1 MLLEPNPFVKTE
13 HAYYSKASPP
23 TEQLKDA
30 QSAQDQPQP
39 PATPT
44 PSAAIDPTKYESA
57 SRRPPA
63 QTMTSL
69 KIPIPRRAEPP
80 SPDMTRPP
88 HPSAIPAPG
97 HAQAALR
104 RPTVPIV
111 PKPSTTTHRKGF
123 HVVRYEVRQER
134 YQLHPSAKPGAR
146 TSANH
151 NGPPSS
157 AGGPLSS
164 SGESDDSSDGS
175 GSETDNS
182 DDSDDSDDDDDDS
195 ETDAPA
201 AVHEADLKKKA
212 TTSTKRKR
220 VSRPEGLVK
229 VKEEAGSSFM
239 DKNAHIKRPRNAWI
253 HVSYLDDNSLHQS
266 FSIAFPLSLCSPL
279 HSVYAIDLVIVAN
292 SNSFLTF
299 TVQMP
304 LWSSFESP
312 RPYTSHRGYIK
323 VSNLFSL
330 IPAVR
335 FFCLFCFISNATCP
349 ACHHAHSLD
358 GHPDDGPN

>member
-1 MLLEPNPFVKTE
+1 MLLEPNPFVKSE
-13 HAYYSKASPP
+13 HTYYSKASPP

-44 PSAAIDPTKYESA
+44 PSAAIDSIKYENA

-80 SPDMTRPP
+80 SPDMARPP

-104 RPTVPIV
+104 RPAVPII
-111 PKPSTTTHRKGF
+111 PKPSTTTQKKGF

-146 TSANH
+146 SGPNH

-157 AGGPLSS
+157 AEGLQSS

-175 GSETDNS
+175 GSES
-182 DDSDDSDDDDDDS
+182 DDSDDSGNSEDDDDDS

-201 AVHEADLKKKA
+201 AINDADSKKKA

-229 VKEEAGSSFM
+229 VREEAGSSFM

-253 HVSYLDDNSLHQS
+253 HFRCHYGQALKAQDPTLRTEDISNMSSRSLSRRASRRWAKLTDKQKKPWHDLAEQEKQAHKE
-266 FSIAFPLSLCSPL
+266 AFPEYRYCPK
-279 HSVYAIDLVIVAN
+279 
-292 SNSFLTF
+292 
-299 TVQMP
+299 
-304 LWSSFESP
+304 
-312 RPYTSHRGYIK
+312 R
-323 VSNLFSL
+323 
-330 IPAVR
+330 
-335 FFCLFCFISNATCP
+335 NAKKERQKYKRKQQIG
-349 ACHHAHSLD
+349 SIMK
-358 GHPDDGPN
+358 